1 MSFRIIPYATPG
13 ATERSPPESKSGT
26 PGGNTERYNFTDKN
40 ESDYLSPLTG
50 SSTGVENVL
59 YNGEYVTVKSAVTAS
74 AGRVM
79 SFVDSGNSADEY
91 EITYC
96 VNTSEQL
103 ASSQALGVLLED
115 VIAGS
120 YCRVAINGICSVL
133 VGDPTIASRGCLVSL
148 GGIGSASEGRVVCE
162 PRVSDTS
169 SIGICMSS
177 GAKNANDPIV
187 VFIQSTFE
195 SF

>member
-26 PGGNTERYNFTDKN
+26 PGGNTEIYNFTDKN
-40 ESDYLSPLTG
+40 ESDYLSALTG

-79 SFVDSGNSADEY
+79 SFVDSGNNADEY

-96 VNTSEQL
+96 VNADEQV

-120 YCRVAINGICSVL
+120 YCRVATNGICSVL
-133 VGDPTIASRGCLVSL
+133 VGATTTASRGCLVSL
-148 GGIGSASEGRVVCE
+148 GGIGSSFQGRVVCD
-162 PRVSDTS
+162 PITSDNS

-177 GAKNANDPIV
+177 GIKNANDPIV
-187 VFIQSTFE
+187 VFVRATFE
-195 SF
+195 TF